1 MDLILKRVMAYLM
14 DFLFITILVS
24 LIVNIKFINPY
35 LDNYRKTYDEYN
47 ELITDVNEDKL
58 NVESS
63 EYKTKIVEL
72 TYDLNKYRVISASIS
87 SILFLGYFGVLQYF
101 LNGQTLGKKI
111 MKSKVT
117 SVSDKKLTILNFLT
131 RSVILNNILFSI
143 ILIVGVYVF
152 NKNNYY
158 NLSLIITYIELLVM
172 SLIVLMIV
180 LRKDN
185 RGLHELIT
193 NTKVVAVDENS
204 DVVII
209 DNPKNVEKNKKKN

>member
-1 MDLILKRVMAYLM
+1 MDLTLKRVMAYLM

-111 MKSKVT
+111 MKIKVT

>member
-1 MDLILKRVMAYLM
+1 MDLTLKRVIAYLM

-24 LIVNIKFINPY
+24 LIVNIKIINPY
-35 LDNYRKTYDEYN
+35 LDKYRDTYDEYN
-47 ELITDVNEDKL
+47 KLITNVNENKL
-58 NVESS
+58 DTESD
-63 EYKTKIVEL
+63 EYKTKIVDL
-72 TYDLNKYRVISASIS
+72 TYDLNKYRVVSASIS
-87 SILFLGYFGVLQYF
+87 SILSLGYFGVLQYI
-101 LNGQTLGKKI
+101 LKGQTLGKKI
-111 MKSKVT
+111 MKVKVT
-117 SVSDKKLTILNFLT
+117 SVSDKKLNILNFLT

-158 NLSLIITYIELLVM
+158 NLSLIVYYIELLVM

-209 DNPKNVEKNKKKN
+209 KNPKNIEKNVKKK

>member
-72 TYDLNKYRVISASIS
+72 TYDLNKHRVISASIS
-87 SILFLGYFGVLQYF
+87 SILFLGYFGVLQNF

-111 MKSKVT
+111 MKIKVA
-117 SVSDKKLTILNFLT
+117 SANNKKLTILNFIT
-131 RSVILNNILFSI
+131 RSVILNNIIFSVL
-143 ILIVGVYVF
+143 LIVGVFVCS
-152 NKNNYY
+152 KSNYY
-158 NLSLIITYIELLVM
+158 YLS
-172 SLIVLMIV
+172 
-180 LRKDN
+180 
-185 RGLHELIT
+185 
-193 NTKVVAVDENS
+193 
-204 DVVII
+204 
-209 DNPKNVEKNKKKN
+209 

>member
-1 MDLILKRVMAYLM
+1 MDLTLKRVMAYLM

-35 LDNYRKTYDEYN
+35 LDNYRKAYDEYN

-111 MKSKVT
+111 MKIKVA
-117 SVSDKKLTILNFLT
+117 SANNKKLTILNFIT
-131 RSVILNNILFSI
+131 RSVILNNIIFSVL
-143 ILIVGVYVF
+143 LIVGVFVF
-152 NKNNYY
+152 SKSNYY
-158 NLSLIITYIELLVM
+158 YLSLVVSYLELLVM
-172 SLIVLMIV
+172 SLIVLMLV

-185 RGLHELIT
+185 RGLHDLIT
-193 NTKVVAVDENS
+193 NTRVISVDDKN
-204 DVVII
+204 DITII

>member
-1 MDLILKRVMAYLM
+1 MDLTLKRVIAYLM

-24 LIVNIKFINPY
+24 FIVNIKIINPY
-35 LDNYRKTYDEYN
+35 LDKYRDTYDEYN
-47 ELITDVNEDKL
+47 KLITNVNENKL
-58 NVESS
+58 DTESD
-63 EYKTKIVEL
+63 EYKTKIVDL
-72 TYDLNKYRVISASIS
+72 TYDLNKYRVVSASIS
-87 SILFLGYFGVLQYF
+87 SILFLGYFGVLQYI
-101 LNGQTLGKKI
+101 LKGQTLGKKI
-111 MKSKVT
+111 MKIKVT
-117 SVSDKKLTILNFLT
+117 SVSDKKLNILNFLT

-204 DVVII
+204 NVVII
-209 DNPKNVEKNKKKN
+209 KNPKNIEKNVKKK

>member
-1 MDLILKRVMAYLM
+1 MDLTLKRVIAYLM

-24 LIVNIKFINPY
+24 FIVNIKIINPY
-35 LDNYRKTYDEYN
+35 LDKYRDTYDEYN
-47 ELITDVNEDKL
+47 KLITNVNENKL
-58 NVESS
+58 DTESD
-63 EYKTKIVEL
+63 EYKTKIVDL
-72 TYDLNKYRVISASIS
+72 TYDLNKYRVVSASIS
-87 SILFLGYFGVLQYF
+87 SILFLGYFGVLQYI
-101 LNGQTLGKKI
+101 LKGQTLGKKI
-111 MKSKVT
+111 MKIKVT
-117 SVSDKKLTILNFLT
+117 SVSDKKLNILNFLT

-158 NLSLIITYIELLVM
+158 NLSLIVYYIELLVM

-204 DVVII
+204 NVVII
-209 DNPKNVEKNKKKN
+209 KNPKNIEKNVKKK

>member
-1 MDLILKRVMAYLM
+1 MDLTLKRVMAYLM

-111 MKSKVT
+111 MKIKIASANN
-117 SVSDKKLTILNFLT
+117 KKLTILNFIT
-131 RSVILNNILFSI
+131 RSVILNNIIFSVL
-143 ILIVGVYVF
+143 LIVGVFVF
-152 NKNNYY
+152 SKSNYY
-158 NLSLIITYIELLVM
+158 YLSLVVSYLELLVM
-172 SLIVLMIV
+172 SLIVLMLV

-185 RGLHELIT
+185 RGLHDLIT
-193 NTKVVAVDENS
+193 NTRVVSVDDKN
-204 DVVII
+204 DITII

>member
-1 MDLILKRVMAYLM
+1 MDLTLKRVMAYLM

-47 ELITDVNEDKL
+47 GLITDVNEDKL

-111 MKSKVT
+111 MKIKVT

>member
-1 MDLILKRVMAYLM
+1 MDLTLKRVMAYLM

-24 LIVNIKFINPY
+24 FIVNIKIINPY
-35 LDNYRKTYDEYN
+35 LDKYREAYDKYN
-47 ELITDVNEDKL
+47 KLIIDVNENKL
-58 NVESS
+58 DTESD
-63 EYKTKIVEL
+63 EYKTKMVDL
-72 TYDLNKYRVISASIS
+72 TYDLNKYRVVSASIS
-87 SILFLGYFGVLQYF
+87 SILFLGYFGALQYI

-111 MKSKVT
+111 MKIKVT

-209 DNPKNVEKNKKKN
+209 ENPKNVEKNVKKK

>member
-1 MDLILKRVMAYLM
+1 MDLTLKRVMAYLM

-24 LIVNIKFINPY
+24 LIVNIKIINPY
-35 LDNYRKTYDEYN
+35 LDKYRDTYDEYN
-47 ELITDVNEDKL
+47 KLITNVNENKL
-58 NVESS
+58 DTESD
-63 EYKTKIVEL
+63 EYKTKIVDL
-72 TYDLNKYRVISASIS
+72 TYDLNKYRVVSASIS
-87 SILFLGYFGVLQYF
+87 SILFLGYFGVLQYI
-101 LNGQTLGKKI
+101 LKGQTLGKKI
-111 MKSKVT
+111 MKIKVT
-117 SVSDKKLTILNFLT
+117 SVSDKKLNILNFLT

-158 NLSLIITYIELLVM
+158 NLSLIVYYIELLVM

-209 DNPKNVEKNKKKN
+209 KNPKNIEKNVKKK

>member
-111 MKSKVT
+111 MKIKVT

>member
-1 MDLILKRVMAYLM
+1 MDLTLKRVMAYLM

-24 LIVNIKFINPY
+24 FIVNIKIINPY
-35 LDNYRKTYDEYN
+35 LDKYRETYDKYN
-47 ELITDVNEDKL
+47 KLIIDVNENKL
-58 NVESS
+58 DTESD
-63 EYKTKIVEL
+63 EYKTKMVDL
-72 TYDLNKYRVISASIS
+72 TYDLNKYRVVSASIS
-87 SILFLGYFGVLQYF
+87 SILFLGYFGALQYI

-111 MKSKVT
+111 MKIKVT

-209 DNPKNVEKNKKKN
+209 ENPKNVEKNVKKK

>member
-1 MDLILKRVMAYLM
+1 MDLTLKRVMAYLM

-47 ELITDVNEDKL
+47 GLITDVNEDKL

-87 SILFLGYFGVLQYF
+87 SILFLGYFGALQYI

-111 MKSKVT
+111 MKIKVT

-209 DNPKNVEKNKKKN
+209 ENPKNVEKNVKKK

>member
-1 MDLILKRVMAYLM
+1 MDLTLKRVMAYLM

-24 LIVNIKFINPY
+24 LIVNIKIINPY
-35 LDNYRKTYDEYN
+35 LDKYRDTYDEYN
-47 ELITDVNEDKL
+47 KLITDVNENKL
-58 NVESS
+58 DTESD
-63 EYKTKIVEL
+63 EYKTKIVDL
-72 TYDLNKYRVISASIS
+72 TYDLNKYRVVSASIS
-87 SILFLGYFGVLQYF
+87 SILFLGYFGVLQYS
-101 LNGQTLGKKI
+101 LKGQTLGKKI
-111 MKSKVT
+111 MKIKVT
-117 SVSDKKLTILNFLT
+117 SVSDKKLNILNFLT

-158 NLSLIITYIELLVM
+158 NLSLIVYYIELLVM

-209 DNPKNVEKNKKKN
+209 KNPKNIEKNVKKK

>member
-1 MDLILKRVMAYLM
+1 MDLTLKRVMAYLM

-87 SILFLGYFGVLQYF
+87 SILFLGYFGALQYI

-111 MKSKVT
+111 MKIKVT

-209 DNPKNVEKNKKKN
+209 ENPKNVEKNVKKK

>member
-1 MDLILKRVMAYLM
+1 MDLTLKRVIAYLM

-24 LIVNIKFINPY
+24 FIVNIKIINPY
-35 LDNYRKTYDEYN
+35 LDKYRDTYDEYN
-47 ELITDVNEDKL
+47 KLITNVNENKL
-58 NVESS
+58 DTESD
-63 EYKTKIVEL
+63 EYKTKIVDL
-72 TYDLNKYRVISASIS
+72 TYDLNKYRVVSASIS
-87 SILFLGYFGVLQYF
+87 SILFLGYFGVLQYI
-101 LNGQTLGKKI
+101 LKGQTLGKKI
-111 MKSKVT
+111 MKIKVT
-117 SVSDKKLTILNFLT
+117 SVSDKKLNILNFLT

-158 NLSLIITYIELLVM
+158 NLSLIVYYIELLVM

-209 DNPKNVEKNKKKN
+209 KNPKNIEKNVKKK

>member
-1 MDLILKRVMAYLM
+1 MDLTLKRVMAYLM

-24 LIVNIKFINPY
+24 FIVNIKIINPY
-35 LDNYRKTYDEYN
+35 LDKYRETYDKYN
-47 ELITDVNEDKL
+47 KLIIDVNENKL
-58 NVESS
+58 DTESD
-63 EYKTKIVEL
+63 EYKTKMVDL
-72 TYDLNKYRVISASIS
+72 TYDLNKYRVVSASIS
-87 SILFLGYFGVLQYF
+87 SILFLGYFGALQYI

-111 MKSKVT
+111 MKIKVT

-131 RSVILNNILFSI
+131 KSVILNNILFSI

-209 DNPKNVEKNKKKN
+209 ENPKNVEKNVKKK

>member
-1 MDLILKRVMAYLM
+1 MDLTLKRVMAYLM

-24 LIVNIKFINPY
+24 FIVNIKIINPY
-35 LDNYRKTYDEYN
+35 LDKYRETYDKYN
-47 ELITDVNEDKL
+47 NLIIDVNENKL
-58 NVESS
+58 DTESD
-63 EYKTKIVEL
+63 EYKTKMVDL
-72 TYDLNKYRVISASIS
+72 TYDLNKYRVVSASIS
-87 SILFLGYFGVLQYF
+87 SILFLGYFGALQYI

-111 MKSKVT
+111 MKIKVT
-117 SVSDKKLTILNFLT
+117 SVSDKKLTILHFLT

-158 NLSLIITYIELLVM
+158 NLSLIITYIELLIM

-193 NTKVVAVDENS
+193 STKVVAVDENS

-209 DNPKNVEKNKKKN
+209 ENPKNVEKNVKKK

>member
-1 MDLILKRVMAYLM
+1 MDLTLKRVMAYLM

-24 LIVNIKFINPY
+24 FIVNIKIINPY
-35 LDNYRKTYDEYN
+35 LDKYRETYDKYN
-47 ELITDVNEDKL
+47 KLIIDVNENKL
-58 NVESS
+58 DTESD
-63 EYKTKIVEL
+63 EYKTKMVDL
-72 TYDLNKYRVISASIS
+72 TYDLNKYRVVSASIS
-87 SILFLGYFGVLQYF
+87 SILFLGYFGALQYI

-111 MKSKVT
+111 MKIKVT

-172 SLIVLMIV
+172 SLIVFMIV

-209 DNPKNVEKNKKKN
+209 ENPKNVEKNVKKK

>member
-1 MDLILKRVMAYLM
+1 MDLTLKRVIAYLM

-24 LIVNIKFINPY
+24 FIVNIKIINPY
-35 LDNYRKTYDEYN
+35 LDKYRDTYDEYN
-47 ELITDVNEDKL
+47 KLITNVNENKL
-58 NVESS
+58 DTESD
-63 EYKTKIVEL
+63 EYKTKIVDL
-72 TYDLNKYRVISASIS
+72 TYDLNKYRVVSASIS
-87 SILFLGYFGVLQYF
+87 SILFLGYFGVLQYI
-101 LNGQTLGKKI
+101 LKGQTLGKKI
-111 MKSKVT
+111 MKIKVT

-204 DVVII
+204 NVVII
-209 DNPKNVEKNKKKN
+209 KNPKNIEKNVKKK

>member
-1 MDLILKRVMAYLM
+1 MDLTLKRVMAYLM

-35 LDNYRKTYDEYN
+35 LDNYRKAYDEYN

-111 MKSKVT
+111 MKIKVA
-117 SVSDKKLTILNFLT
+117 SANNKKLTILNFIT
-131 RSVILNNILFSI
+131 RSVILNNIIFSVL
-143 ILIVGVYVF
+143 LIVGVFVF
-152 NKNNYY
+152 SKSNYY
-158 NLSLIITYIELLVM
+158 YLSLVVSYLELLVM
-172 SLIVLMIV
+172 SLIVLMLV

-185 RGLHELIT
+185 RGLHDLIT
-193 NTKVVAVDENS
+193 NIRVISVDDKN
-204 DVVII
+204 DITII

>member
-1 MDLILKRVMAYLM
+1 MDLTLKRVIAYLM

-24 LIVNIKFINPY
+24 FIVNIKIINPY
-35 LDNYRKTYDEYN
+35 LDKYRDTYDEYN
-47 ELITDVNEDKL
+47 KLITDVNENKL
-58 NVESS
+58 DTESD
-63 EYKTKIVEL
+63 EYKTKIVDL
-72 TYDLNKYRVISASIS
+72 TYDLNKYRVVSASIS
-87 SILFLGYFGVLQYF
+87 SILFLGYFGVLQYI
-101 LNGQTLGKKI
+101 LKGQTLGKKI
-111 MKSKVT
+111 MKIKVT
-117 SVSDKKLTILNFLT
+117 SVSDKKLNILNFLT

-158 NLSLIITYIELLVM
+158 NLSLIVYYIELLVM

-209 DNPKNVEKNKKKN
+209 KNPKNIEKNVKKK